1 MRPITV
7 SYDGWRISATDHLSR
22 TNRGDPA
29 RTGVTAM
36 TQMNSDTGLMQ
47 KTAGDVESVADR
59 LTSNLNKLMNE
70 LAPLQD
76 AWKGGGAGSFQQVR
90 QRFDEDMAKLNV
102 ALRAVAEAVG
112 SAGKD
117 YDVSDEEI
125 RSDMDSAGATAG
137 QITAALKL

>member
-1 MRPITV
+1 M
-7 SYDGWRISATDHLSR
+7 S
-22 TNRGDPA
+22 
-29 RTGVTAM
+29 
-36 TQMNSDTGLMQ
+36 QMNSDTGLMI
-47 KTAGDVESVADR
+47 KTEGEVDAVADR
-59 LTSNLNKLMNE
+59 LTSSLNKLMNE

-90 QRFDEDMAKLNV
+90 TRFDEDMAKLNA

-125 RSDMDSAGATAG
+125 RSDMESAGATAG

>member
-1 MRPITV
+1 M
-7 SYDGWRISATDHLSR
+7 SNLS
-22 TNRGDPA
+22 
-29 RTGVTAM
+29 
-36 TQMNSDTGLMQ
+36 SDTGQMI
-47 KTAGDVESVADR
+47 KTEGDVDAVADR
-59 LTSNLNKLMNE
+59 LTSNLNGLMSQLE
-70 LAPLQD
+70 PLQN
-76 AWKGGGAGSFQQVR
+76 AWKGAGAGSFQQVR

-125 RSDMDSAGATAG
+125 RSDMESAGATAG

>member
-1 MRPITV
+1 MAEMQ
-7 SYDGWRISATDHLSR
+7 SNTD
-22 TNRGDPA
+22 
-29 RTGVTAM
+29 
-36 TQMNSDTGLMQ
+36 LMQ
-47 KTAGDVESVADR
+47 RTAADVEGVADR

-70 LAPLQD
+70 LAPLQS
-76 AWKGGGAGSFQQVR
+76 AWQGAGSNSFQKVR

-117 YDVSDEEI
+117 YNVSDEEI
-125 RSDMDSAGATAG
+125 RSDMESAGATAG

>member
-1 MRPITV
+1 M
-7 SYDGWRISATDHLSR
+7 S
-22 TNRGDPA
+22 
-29 RTGVTAM
+29 
-36 TQMNSDTGLMQ
+36 QMNSDTGLMQ
-47 KTAGDVESVADR
+47 KTAGDVEAVADR
-59 LTSNLNKLMNE
+59 LTSSLNKLMNE

-125 RSDMDSAGATAG
+125 RSDMESAGATAG

>member
-1 MRPITV
+1 M
-7 SYDGWRISATDHLSR
+7 S
-22 TNRGDPA
+22 
-29 RTGVTAM
+29 
-36 TQMNSDTGLMQ
+36 QMNSDTGLMI
-47 KTAGDVESVADR
+47 KTEGDVDAVADR
-59 LTSNLNKLMNE
+59 LTSSLNKLMNQ

-90 QRFDEDMAKLNV
+90 TRFDEDMAKLNV

>member
-1 MRPITV
+1 MQ
-7 SYDGWRISATDHLSR
+7 SNTD
-22 TNRGDPA
+22 
-29 RTGVTAM
+29 
-36 TQMNSDTGLMQ
+36 LMH
-47 KTAGDVESVADR
+47 KTAQDVEGVADR
-59 LTSNLNKLMNE
+59 LTSNLNGLMNE

-76 AWKGGGAGSFQQVR
+76 AWKGAGAGSFQQVR

-125 RSDMDSAGATAG
+125 RSDMESAGATAG